1 MTQTRQDGEPEREL
15 EHCGRE
21 TAARWLTP
29 APGLRRID
37 LLRAFA
43 RGAGW
48 EVYFDAQGQA
58 VIHTGLYLQHGGE
71 VARIAAPCVE
81 NR

>member
-1 MTQTRQDGEPEREL
+1 MTQATDTPEPERAL
-15 EHCGRE
+15 ERAGRE
-21 TAARWLTP
+21 TAARWQTP
-29 APGLRRID
+29 PAGSRRLD

-48 EVYFDAQGQA
+48 EVYFDAHGQA
-58 VIHTGLYLQHGGE
+58 VIHTGLYLQHDGE

>member
-1 MTQTRQDGEPEREL
+1 MQDEQSLERAGREL
-15 EHCGRE
+15 SP
-21 TAARWLTP
+21 RWQLP
-29 APGLRRID
+29 PPGQRRVD

-48 EVYFDAQGQA
+48 ELYFDAHGQA
-58 VIHTGLYLQHGGE
+58 VLHTGLYLQHDGE

-81 NR
+81 RP